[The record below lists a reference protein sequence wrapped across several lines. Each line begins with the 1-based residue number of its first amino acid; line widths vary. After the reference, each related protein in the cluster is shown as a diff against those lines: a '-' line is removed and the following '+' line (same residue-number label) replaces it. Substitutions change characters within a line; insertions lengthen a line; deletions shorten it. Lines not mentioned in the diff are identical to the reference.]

1 MTRRSLREDKAAAPP
16 ASQASQAD
24 QKPLSSRQV
33 QAMHTRQRLLEAG
46 YAVFLEQGF
55 QKATIAQIIRRAG
68 TGYGTAYVYFQ
79 NKDELFV
86 EVMEDV
92 MERFYEV
99 AEFPFFPET
108 KEEAYELIAHQVG
121 RFLEL
126 AQMNR
131 EIMRVVKEGIG
142 TSPLVEERWRRI
154 RERFIERIA
163 QDIRY
168 SQGKGLARR
177 DLDALLVA
185 RGWFYANEMF
195 MWYMVEAEEPPPLEE
210 IVKNLTGLYTGG
222 LYL

>member
-1 MTRRSLREDKAAAPP
+1 MVKDSREEMGDNQREDK
-16 ASQASQAD
+16 
-24 QKPLSSRQV
+24 PLSARQR
-33 QAMHTRQRLLEAG
+33 QALQTRQKLLEAG

-55 QKATIAQIIRRAG
+55 QKATISQIIKKAE

-86 EVMEDV
+86 EVMDDV
-92 MERFYEV
+92 MKRFYEV
-99 AEFPFFPET
+99 AEFPFCPET
-108 KEEAYELIAHQVG
+108 KEEAYEMIAHQVG
-121 RFLEL
+121 RCLEFGQL
-126 AQMNR
+126 HR
-131 EIMRVVKEGIG
+131 PIMRVVKEGIG
-142 TSPLVEERWRRI
+142 ISPLVEKRWREI

-168 SQGKGLARR
+168 AQQKGLARQ

-195 MWYMVEAEEPPPLEE
+195 MWYMVEEESPPPLEE

>member
-1 MTRRSLREDKAAAPP
+1 MVKDSREEMGDNQREDK
-16 ASQASQAD
+16 
-24 QKPLSSRQV
+24 PLSARQR
-33 QAMHTRQRLLEAG
+33 QALQTRQKLLEAG

-55 QKATIAQIIRRAG
+55 QKATISQIIKKAE

-86 EVMEDV
+86 EVMDDV
-92 MERFYEV
+92 MKRFYEV

-108 KEEAYELIAHQVG
+108 KEEAYEMIAHQVG

-126 AQMNR
+126 AQIHR
-131 EIMRVVKEGIG
+131 PIMRVVKEGIG
-142 TSPLVEERWRRI
+142 ISPLVEKRWREI

-168 SQGKGLARR
+168 AQQKGLARQ

-195 MWYMVEAEEPPPLEE
+195 MWYMVEEESPPPLEA

>member
-1 MTRRSLREDKAAAPP
+1 MVKDSREEMGDNQREDK
-16 ASQASQAD
+16 
-24 QKPLSSRQV
+24 PLSARQR
-33 QAMHTRQRLLEAG
+33 QALQTRQKLLEAG

-55 QKATIAQIIRRAG
+55 QKATISQIIKKAE

-86 EVMEDV
+86 EVMDDV
-92 MERFYEV
+92 MKRFYEV

-108 KEEAYELIAHQVG
+108 KEEAYEMIAHQVG

-126 AQMNR
+126 AQIHR
-131 EIMRVVKEGIG
+131 PIMRVVKEGIG
-142 TSPLVEERWRRI
+142 ISPLVEKRWREI

-168 SQGKGLARR
+168 AQQKGLARQ

-195 MWYMVEAEEPPPLEE
+195 MWYMVEEESPPPLEE

>member
-1 MTRRSLREDKAAAPP
+1 MVKDSREEMGDNQREDK
-16 ASQASQAD
+16 
-24 QKPLSSRQV
+24 PLSARQR
-33 QAMHTRQRLLEAG
+33 QALQTRQKLLEAG

-55 QKATIAQIIRRAG
+55 QKATISQIIKKAE

-86 EVMEDV
+86 EVMDDV
-92 MERFYEV
+92 MKRFYEV

-108 KEEAYELIAHQVG
+108 KEEAYEMIAHQVG

-126 AQMNR
+126 AQLHR
-131 EIMRVVKEGIG
+131 PIMRVVKEGIG
-142 TSPLVEERWRRI
+142 ISPLVEKRWREI

-168 SQGKGLARR
+168 AQQKGLARQ

-195 MWYMVEAEEPPPLEE
+195 MWYMVEEESPPPLEE

>member
-1 MTRRSLREDKAAAPP
+1 MVKDSREEMGDNQREDK
-16 ASQASQAD
+16 
-24 QKPLSSRQV
+24 PLSARQR
-33 QAMHTRQRLLEAG
+33 QALQTRQKLLEAG

-55 QKATIAQIIRRAG
+55 QKATISQIIKKAE

-86 EVMEDV
+86 EVMDDV
-92 MERFYEV
+92 MKRFYEV

-108 KEEAYELIAHQVG
+108 KEEAYEMIAHQVG

-126 AQMNR
+126 AQLHR
-131 EIMRVVKEGIG
+131 PIMRVVKEGIG
-142 TSPLVEERWRRI
+142 ISPLVEKRWREI

-168 SQGKGLARR
+168 AQQKELARQ

-195 MWYMVEAEEPPPLEE
+195 MWYMVEEESPPPLEE